1 MIGSVFEGR
10 EQLADL
16 ERRRQVAQQR
26 QAAVPSAAS
35 PVAAPSAGALA
46 GAGGGTTGMAFKG
59 AEPDV
64 AKRKKQREERIG
76 RDLRDEVPPAA
87 ERDMAGEPCGP
98 DTTDD
103 DASKA
108 YQDRGVA
115 LGPGEH
121 MAPGRPGPEGFR
133 RPDLARIR
141 DGRAA
146 PSPHAQPARV
156 NPMPAMVH
164 YVPPGRPADGRGTR
178 PRHGRLLH
186 GLAFRPLTP

>member
-1 MIGSVFEGR
+1 MR
-10 EQLADL
+10 
-16 ERRRQVAQQR
+16 
-26 QAAVPSAAS
+26 AA
-35 PVAAPSAGALA
+35 
-46 GAGGGTTGMAFKG
+46 GTTGMAFKG

-164 YVPPGRPADGRGTR
+164 YVPPADPQMAGVPGHVTAAYCMGSPSDR
-178 PRHGRLLH
+178 
-186 GLAFRPLTP
+186 